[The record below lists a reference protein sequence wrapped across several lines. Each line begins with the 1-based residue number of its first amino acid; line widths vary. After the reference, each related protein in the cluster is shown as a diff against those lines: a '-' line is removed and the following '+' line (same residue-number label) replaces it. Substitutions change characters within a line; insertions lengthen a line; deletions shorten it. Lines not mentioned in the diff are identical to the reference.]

1 MLKLQ
6 CSGHLMRRVNSLEK
20 TLIMGKIEGRR
31 KRGQQRIRCL
41 DGITNS
47 MDMSLSKLQEMVK
60 DREAW
65 LLQSMGS
72 QRVGYDSVT
81 EQQMLVWEEHPRF
94 GTSKPCSHMASVT
107 LFSVML
113 DKLSKLSE
121 PMNKITKNLFSS
133 HKY

>member
-1 MLKLQ
+1 MK
-6 CSGHLMRRVNSLEK
+6 
-20 TLIMGKIEGRR
+20 
-31 KRGQQRIRCL
+31 
-41 DGITNS
+41 S
-47 MDMSLSKLQEMVK
+47 MDMSSSKSWEMVK

-72 QRVGYDSVT
+72 QRVGYDSAT

-121 PMNKITKNLFSS
+121 PINKITKNLFSS